1 MADSTTLSKATSFT
15 LGASAA
21 WYLATHLTLSGSVAA
36 GPILIFSLVALII
49 WLVSKDKAGFRPLTS
64 NEKLWAL
71 LLFLV
76 GSWSAFTVWLSSEA
90 LNLYEVPAKF
100 IFGSLIAIP
109 LLAKGINLNWIK
121 VGVFAG
127 CSILAYLIIS
137 SYGGGGRFSPIM
149 NATKWGNAVAFQT
162 LLTFCIA
169 IIEKNKAQKIL
180 FLMLG
185 FAGIYATLITGTRG
199 ATLPLLFAPVALAFV
214 FRKSLNL
221 KYVAGGIVSLVIVFT
236 LASQLTIVQNR
247 LNNTFTDFKQMEN
260 DNHYTSIGIRLTM
273 WRAGLQATMDS
284 PLIGHGYDFNSVF
297 TNYEAP
303 TPGLAEAAKRIGHDF
318 RLFHSAYIDT
328 LVKTGLIGFFLF
340 LGLLATGF
348 WSHSKHKMLIC
359 LAPTIG
365 FAAAGLTDSALAL
378 GITSTYLI
386 VAGTLL
392 KATKLDT

>member
-1 MADSTTLSKATSFT
+1 MTGTTTLSKATSFT

-36 GPILIFSLVALII
+36 GPILITSLVALAI
-49 WLVSKDKAGFRPLTS
+49 WLVIKEKAGFRPLTP
-64 NEKLWAL
+64 NEKLWTL
-71 LLFLV
+71 LLFLF
-76 GSWSAFTVWLSSEA
+76 GTWSAFTVWLDSGA
-90 LNLYEVPAKF
+90 TNLYEVPAKF
-100 IFGSLIAIP
+100 IVGSLIAIP
-109 LLAKGINLNWIK
+109 LFAKGINLNWIK
-121 VGVFAG
+121 VGVLAG

-137 SYGGGGRFSPIM
+137 SYGGVGRFSPIM

-180 FLMLG
+180 FLVVG
-185 FAGIYATLITGTRG
+185 VAGIYATLITGTRG
-199 ATLPLLFAPVALAFV
+199 ATLPLLFAPIALAIV
-214 FRKSLNL
+214 YRKSLNL
-221 KYVAGGIVSLVIVFT
+221 KYIAGGIVSLAIVFT

-247 LNNTFTDFKQMEN
+247 LNYTFSDFKQMES

-273 WRAGLQATMDS
+273 WRAGLQATLHS
-284 PLIGHGYDFNSVF
+284 PLIGHGYDFKSVF

-303 TPGLAEAAKRIGHDF
+303 TPGLAEAAKRIRHDF

-348 WSHSKHKMLIC
+348 WSRSNHKMLIC
-359 LAPTIG
+359 MAPTVG
-365 FAAAGLTDSALAL
+365 LAAAGLTDSALAL

-386 VAGTLL
+386 VAGTIL
-392 KATKLDT
+392 KATKVD